1 MKKSSGGMNMHSGLS
16 RKSPKDSN
24 MGVPAA
30 KTSCTVD
37 NEAVRGG
44 TAPTPKSL
52 GGRTA

>member
-1 MKKSSGGMNMHSGLS
+1 MKKSSGGMNLHSGLS

-37 NEAVRGG
+37 DGATRGS
-44 TAPTPKSL
+44 TAPTPKTL
-52 GGRTA
+52 GGRCA